1 MAFEPVF
8 GYRLRFHIAAGNG
21 DILINHVDTN
31 GTTKT
36 TPFNNLTADRFAAV
50 ATLLTTDKDHR
61 VLFDAATS
69 TLDAGPE
76 KLQP

>member
-8 GYRLRFHIAAGNG
+8 GYRLRFHIAAGTG
-21 DILINHVDTN
+21 DILINHVDSN

-36 TPFNNLTADRFAAV
+36 TPLNNLPADRFTAV
-50 ATLLTTDKDHR
+50 ATLLTSDKDHR
-61 VLFDAATS
+61 ILFDGT